1 MKPMTNPGK
10 QFPYRRKIT
19 TVGWPLKAA
28 LACLCLI
35 FFLSLDPLKAD
46 ARKNDRDSS
55 DPVITEHQ
63 DSSNPEDTN
72 TETEYTGKD
81 PDPSADPLNPE
92 NPDNPEDPVQPVNP
106 IKPENPSVPVYP
118 PYPVDPA
125 DGTTDKDKLVTYTAA
140 TVSKGGYS
148 TPIWKQHAIW
158 KKRSSASRHGC
169 GICVTSMALQLS
181 GVPSNPNMV
190 LKQTNRSMKRCK
202 SLKPNQAVK
211 VLKKN
216 HVNVRPVNTRAFSR
230 KQCVDIMKEALDNG
244 KVIMTLVRGK
254 PFSNNTHWV
263 LIVGY
268 DQKGRIVVANS
279 SYGNRN
285 YCKKTRKQ
293 YHLVNWKQIQKK
305 IIRDSANYSAF
316 IIVG

>member
-1 MKPMTNPGK
+1 MNPMTSL
-10 QFPYRRKIT
+10 RKTFICRMT
-19 TVGWPLKAA
+19 FKVV
-28 LACLCLI
+28 LACLCMI
-35 FFLSLDPLKAD
+35 FFLSVNSLKAD
-46 ARKNDRDSS
+46 ASKNDRDNS
-55 DPVITEHQ
+55 DPVVT
-63 DSSNPEDTN
+63 DDRNTNPEY
-72 TETEYTGKD
+72 TEKD
-81 PDPSADPLNPE
+81 PDSS
-92 NPDNPEDPVQPVNP
+92 ED
-106 IKPENPSVPVYP
+106 PSVPVYP
-118 PYPVDPA
+118 PVPADPA
-125 DGTTDKDKLVTYTAA
+125 GGESGNDQLVSYTAD
-140 TVSKGGYS
+140 TISKGGYS

-181 GVPSNPNMV
+181 GVPSSPNQV

-216 HVNVRPVNTRAFSR
+216 HVNVKPVDTRGFSR
-230 KQCVDIMKEALDNG
+230 KQCVTIMKDALDNG
-244 KVIMTLVRGK
+244 KVVMSLVRGK

-268 DQKGRIVVANS
+268 DNKGRIVVANS
-279 SYGNRN
+279 SYGNQN
-285 YCKKTRKQ
+285 YCKKAKKQ

-305 IIRDSANYSAF
+305 IIRDSVNYSAF